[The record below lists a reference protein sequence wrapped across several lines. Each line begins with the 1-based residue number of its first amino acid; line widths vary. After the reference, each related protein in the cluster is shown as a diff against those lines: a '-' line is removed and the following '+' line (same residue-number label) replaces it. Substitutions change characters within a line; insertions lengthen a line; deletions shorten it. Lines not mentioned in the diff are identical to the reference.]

1 MFPKNKKEH
10 CEILSSDSSL
20 KVCLD
25 RPEFKVE
32 IYSEKQEKVLKKSW
46 KKQGIWGTEY
56 KQTKDFFSTFLRPKY
71 RKTENSMVE
80 QS

>member
-10 CEILSSDSSL
+10 CEILSSESSL

-32 IYSEKQEKVLKKSW
+32 IYSEKQEKVLKKS
-46 KKQGIWGTEY
+46 
-56 KQTKDFFSTFLRPKY
+56 
-71 RKTENSMVE
+71 
-80 QS
+80 